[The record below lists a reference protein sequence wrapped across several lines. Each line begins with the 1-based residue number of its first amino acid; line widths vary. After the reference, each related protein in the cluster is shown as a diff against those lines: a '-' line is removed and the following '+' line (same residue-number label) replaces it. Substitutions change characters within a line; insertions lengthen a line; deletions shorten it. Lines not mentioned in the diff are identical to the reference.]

1 MCENDIAKKVIDL
14 SFKIHKN
21 LGPGLLENVY
31 QNCLVY
37 ELQKLGYRVEKEK
50 ALPVIYETIK
60 MECGYR
66 VDILIENRVVIE
78 VKSTSSL
85 LDIHLAQLLTYLKI
99 GKFILGLLI
108 NFYSTLLKDGIKRVI
123 N

>member
-1 MCENDIAKKVIDL
+1 MHENDIVKKVIDL

-21 LGPGLLENVY
+21 LGPGLLENMY

-37 ELQKLGYRVEKEK
+37 ELQKLGYQVEKEK

-66 VDILIENRVVIE
+66 VDILIDNKVVVE
-78 VKSTSSL
+78 VKSINSL
-85 LDIHLAQLLTYLKI
+85 LDINLAQLLTYLRI
-99 GKFILGLLI
+99 GKFKLGLLI
-108 NFYSTLLKDGIKRVI
+108 NFNSPLLKDGIKRVI

>member
-1 MCENDIAKKVIDL
+1 MFENDIAKKVIDL

-99 GKFILGLLI
+99 GKFKLGLLI
-108 NFYSTLLKDGIKRVI
+108 NFNSPLLKDGIKRVI

>member
-85 LDIHLAQLLTYLKI
+85 LDIHLA
-99 GKFILGLLI
+99 
-108 NFYSTLLKDGIKRVI
+108 
-123 N
+123 

>member
-1 MCENDIAKKVIDL
+1 MHENDIVKKVIDL

-21 LGPGLLENVY
+21 LGPGLLENMY

-37 ELQKLGYRVEKEK
+37 ELQKLGYQVEKEK

-66 VDILIENRVVIE
+66 VDILIDNKVVVE
-78 VKSTSSL
+78 VKSINSL
-85 LDIHLAQLLTYLKI
+85 LDIHLAQLLTYLRI
-99 GKFILGLLI
+99 GKFKLGLLI
-108 NFYSTLLKDGIKRVI
+108 NFNSPLLKDGIKRVI